1 MYKYTKEMRK
11 SGKNFII
18 GGTMSVIALTSY
30 AGIAE
35 AQTIDKTQN
44 NARQERVHFKTQ
56 QPTEVQKKAL
66 EEAKNQFKV
75 GNKEKAEQILKE
87 VGLEGKFLKSHFKK
101 MVLTDTQKQAIISAK
116 AQMKAGDK
124 AGAKITLKNAGLP
137 ENGFREGW
145 FKGKRV

>member
-44 NARQERVHFKTQ
+44 NVRQERVHFKTP
-56 QPTEVQKKAL
+56 PTEIQKKAL
-66 EEAKNQFKV
+66 EEARDQFKL
-75 GNKEKAEQILKE
+75 GNKEKAEQIIKE
-87 VGLEGKFLKSHFKK
+87 AGLEGKFLKNHFKK
-101 MVLTDTQKQAIISAK
+101 VVLTDTQKQAIINAK

-124 AGAKITLKNAGLP
+124 TGAKVTLKNAGLP
-137 ENGFREGW
+137 ENGFRQGW